1 MVFGVNISVGVE
13 SGILNL
19 TFSKF
24 YILKLCSDLIFV
36 TLNFCERVFGG
47 VYSYFKFNHR
57 KLVKKKVMWQCHTLL
72 C

>member
-1 MVFGVNISVGVE
+1 VVFGVNISVGVK

-47 VYSYFKFNHR
+47 VYFKFNHR
-57 KLVKKKVMWQCHTLL
+57 NLVKKKVMWQCRTLL